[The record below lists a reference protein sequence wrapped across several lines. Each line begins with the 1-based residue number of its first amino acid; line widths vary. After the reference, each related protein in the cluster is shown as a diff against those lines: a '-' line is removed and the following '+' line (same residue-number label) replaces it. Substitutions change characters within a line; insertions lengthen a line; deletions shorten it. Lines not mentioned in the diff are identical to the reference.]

1 MHLGSGRLLP
11 SSASQSMLDP
21 TQFDTFLQNQL
32 NAIHDQ
38 LENLHD
44 QMRTSQA
51 QTKYLFERV
60 ESMKTS

>member
-1 MHLGSGRLLP
+1 
-11 SSASQSMLDP
+11 MLDP
-21 TQFDTFLQNQL
+21 TQFDSFLQNQL

-51 QTKYLFERV
+51 QTKDLFERV
-60 ESMKTS
+60 ESMKSS